1 MTNESCTNKLL
12 IRQIRGTCW
21 ANAVMTALF
30 YSDGMAQILKD
41 KSKNWKKTKSLEI
54 IRDILEKQ
62 HNKTQGKLKHSEQDY
77 SKFFEDF
84 QPETLL
90 KALHI
95 EDPKLFEHDPD
106 KKDGYFSGRYLY
118 KVMKYL
124 GISNFHLL
132 DALETPS
139 LNKYDLYYGQYN
151 VMDMV
156 NGYKKFRK
164 ATEPQVKEYFAET
177 PDVLLIMTKK
187 TSDKQFYP
195 SYYRKD
201 SNITFNEKIVYNGH
215 VYIADSMILSNYN
228 QYLCH
233 KGHEI
238 AGVTCGKHRYM
249 YNGWIARTIDTGITE
264 KIFRKVPCA
273 LMKHDW
279 LDMSKTGF
287 CIDASKCNLK
297 FNANAQ
303 KEAQDICFSFSK
315 GPRNYVY
322 IREDLLKPKQIPVK
336 LKEPH
341 PQPQDI
347 PKNPQDIPK
356 KPQDI
361 PKKPQK
367 IPVKLKD
374 PKLKDPKLKDQKTCP
389 DGKILNPATNRC
401 VDINGKLGKELLQK
415 IKA

>member
-1 MTNESCTNKLL
+1 MTSESNCTDKLL

-30 YSDGMAQILKD
+30 YSDGSIQLLKE
-41 KSKNWKKTKSLEI
+41 KSKHWKKTKSLEI
-54 IRDILEKQ
+54 IKDILEKQ
-62 HNKTQGKLKHSEQDY
+62 NNKTQGKLKHEDQDY

-84 QPETLL
+84 QPEALL

-106 KKDGYFSGRYLY
+106 KQDGYFSGRYLY
-118 KVMKYL
+118 KVMNYL

-187 TSDKQFYP
+187 ASDKKFYP
-195 SYYRKD
+195 SYYHKD
-201 SNITFNEKIVYNGH
+201 SNLIFNEKIVYNGH
-215 VYIADSMILSNYN
+215 TYIADSMIMSNYN

-238 AGVTCGKHRYM
+238 AGVTCGKNRYM
-249 YNGWIARTIDTGITE
+249 YNGWIARTIDPGMQNQK

-279 LDMSKTGF
+279 LDRSKTGF
-287 CIDASKCNLK
+287 CIDLKKCDLR
-297 FNANAQ
+297 FNATQ
-303 KEAQDICFSFSK
+303 QQEASDLCFSFAK
-315 GPRNYVY
+315 GPRNYIY
-322 IREDLLKPKQIPVK
+322 IREDLLKPKPKPKKIP
-336 LKEPH
+336 P
-341 PQPQDI
+341 
-347 PKNPQDIPK
+347 NPQEIPE
-356 KPQDI
+356 KPE
-361 PKKPQK
+361 KT
-367 IPVKLKD
+367 
-374 PKLKDPKLKDQKTCP
+374 QKTKSCP
-389 DGKILNPATNRC
+389 EGKILNPASGRC
-401 VDINGKLGKELLQK
+401 VDINGKIGKQLSS
-415 IKA
+415 KA